1 MPTISVRVSEDEKK
15 RLLEHGSLST
25 SVREA
30 LKLYLDTMRSQELI
44 ERLEA
49 LQRKNSIRTSSA
61 EEVRL
66 IGEDR
71 KR

>member
-1 MPTISVRVSEDEKK
+1 MPTISVRVTEDEKK
-15 RLLEHGSLST
+15 RLLKHGSLST

-30 LKLYLDTMRSQELI
+30 LKLYLDTRRSQELI
-44 ERLEA
+44 DRLEA
-49 LQRKNSIRTSSA
+49 LQRKNSIRTSSV

>member
-15 RLLEHGSLST
+15 RLLKHGSLST

-30 LKLYLDTMRSQELI
+30 LALYLDTRRSQELI
-44 ERLEA
+44 DRLEA
-49 LQRKNSIRTSSA
+49 LQRKNSIRTSSV

>member
-15 RLLEHGSLST
+15 RLLKHGSLST

-30 LKLYLDTMRSQELI
+30 LELYLDTRRSQELI
-44 ERLEA
+44 DRLEA
-49 LQRKNSIRTSSA
+49 LQRKNSIRTSSV